1 MLSGSLKTLNLE
13 IRDKKMTIH
22 KLLIVDDSNV
32 IRNKIE
38 RDIQDGHLG
47 NLSVVGKAK
56 DGKEALYLFRQHQ
69 PDFVT
74 MDLTMPNIDGLA
86 CIRSMIA
93 INSNINILVISAL
106 ADEHSGLLA
115 LQYGA
120 RGFLQKPFT
129 DYELQQAVK
138 EMMVQPIVQ

>member
-1 MLSGSLKTLNLE
+1 MNAT
-13 IRDKKMTIH
+13 TH

-38 RDIQDGHLG
+38 RDIQDGHLS
-47 NLSVVGKAK
+47 NLNVVGKAK

-74 MDLTMPNIDGLA
+74 MDLTMPNIDGLS

-93 INSNINILVISAL
+93 MNSNINILVVSAL
-106 ADEHSGLLA
+106 ADEYSGLLA

-129 DYELQQAVK
+129 DYELLQAVK
-138 EMMVQPIVQ
+138 EMMAQPIVQWFFSGCLKGK

>member
-1 MLSGSLKTLNLE
+1 MNATTTN
-13 IRDKKMTIH
+13 

-32 IRNKIE
+32 IRNRIE
-38 RDIQDGHLG
+38 RDIQSGQLPSL
-47 NLSVVGKAK
+47 NIVGKAK

-69 PDFVT
+69 PNYVT
-74 MDLTMPNIDGLA
+74 MDLTMPNIDGLS

-93 INSNINILVISAL
+93 MNSNINILVVSAL
-106 ADEHSGLLA
+106 ADEYSGLLA

-129 DYELQQAVK
+129 DYELQQAIK
-138 EMMVQPIVQ
+138 EMMAQPIEP